1 MSAEMNFIEELTEE
15 KKERFHKAVKKLED
29 MEEKIAPFA
38 RHKIYK
44 ERSTEGEWGID
55 TY

>member
-29 MEEKIAPFA
+29 MEEKIAPSLDI
-38 RHKIYK
+38 RYI
-44 ERSTEGEWGID
+44 RSVQRKANGE
-55 TY
+55 